1 MSFSL
6 KVRVLTVYF
15 RSCKRVDYIPSI
27 AVGISTSTQLKEAL
41 THGKAL
47 QANLEDAKH
56 NRLDN
61 LELLSSE
68 EEQLIRKVEECEERM
83 IQKAREISQNTK
95 EDIRNRHAVLKSELN
110 EELKEVD
117 ACSTTLKECTT
128 KIEKP
133 TVNESQLFID
143 LSIKN
148 KILKTGGNLVKTL
161 SSNAKRKCLS
171 YKFDEGIFDC
181 LNKYRL
187 FGNCPQPVNLTLA
200 GANERKMNIKIRQDE
215 SRCDITCIVESVD
228 GTFLLTDFTNKRLKR
243 VCLFGTVQDWI
254 DLPGCPMC
262 VCYISESEV
271 AVSLREQRKIQ
282 VVATGQPMK
291 LTSCFSTPEKC
302 ARMCYDEGK
311 DDLYVCCGGKW
322 LSSTGQ
328 VHVYSRNG
336 ILKRSFGSDLFSS
349 PIDIRLNKEKYVICV
364 ADREKGVFVLDT
376 LGNVK
381 LSVTNRHIY
390 EIWSAFEI
398 TDDQLCVCGYRS
410 NNVCIISKEGDILS
424 KIEGIVHPYCI
435 YLRSS
440 NIQLIVCF
448 PGDNLGIF
456 ELQDDKCV

>member
-1 MSFSL
+1 MQ
-6 KVRVLTVYF
+6 VLTVYF

-41 THGKAL
+41 TNGKAL
-47 QANLEDAKH
+47 QANLEDAKQ

-110 EELKEVD
+110 EELTEVG
-117 ACSTTLKECTT
+117 ACSTTLQECTT

-133 TVNESQLFID
+133 TINESQLFID

-148 KILKTGGNLVKTL
+148 KKLKTGGDLVKTL

-171 YKFDEGIFDC
+171 YKFDDGIFDC

-187 FGNCPQPVNLTLA
+187 FGNCPRSVNLTLA
-200 GANERKMNIKIRQDE
+200 GAVERKMNIKISQD
-215 SRCDITCIVESVD
+215 RFTCDITCIVESAD

-243 VCLFGTVQDWI
+243 VCWFGTVQDWI
-254 DLPGCPMC
+254 DFAGCPMC

-271 AVSLREQRKIQ
+271 AVSLREERKIQ
-282 VVATGQPMK
+282 MVAIGQPMK

-302 ARMCYDEGK
+302 SRMCYDEGK

-322 LSSTGQ
+322 LISTWQ

-336 ILKRSFGSDLFSS
+336 SLKRSFASDLFSS
-349 PIDIRLNKEKYVICV
+349 PIDIRLNMEKYVLYV
-364 ADREKGVFVLDT
+364 ADRENGVFVFDM

-381 LSVTNRHIY
+381 WSVTNHQIST
-390 EIWSAFEI
+390 IWSAFEI
-398 TDDQLCVCGYRS
+398 TDDQLCVCGFSS
-410 NNVCIISKEGDILS
+410 NNVCIVSKEGDILS
-424 KIEGIVHPYCI
+424 KIEDIVNPFYI
-435 YLRSS
+435 YLTSK
-440 NIQLIVCF
+440 NKQLIVCYR
-448 PGDNLGIF
+448 GDNIGIF
-456 ELQDDKCV
+456 KLQDDECV